1 MPYGYHGRI
10 LHVDLTHH
18 LLQVETPPEEF
29 YRTYMGGSALGMY
42 YLLRDMPVG
51 ADALGPDNVL
61 VFALSVLT
69 GTPVHGASR
78 ATVTAKSPLTGTA
91 GDSQGGGFWPAE
103 MKFAG
108 FDAVVVKGKSE
119 TPVYLWLHQGKAE
132 LRDARHLWG
141 MDTAD
146 TWHTIRQELGDDKI
160 EVTCIGPA
168 GENLS
173 CVAAIINMANR
184 AHGRNGLGAVMGS
197 KGLKAIA
204 VRGKMRPQVIDRKG
218 MLDLSH
224 WGRDHIESDFERSFG
239 KYGTAGVVSPQHHA
253 GGLPTRNWNSGS
265 FEHHAA
271 IDGRL
276 LYKTYLEERDTC
288 YSCATKCKRVVKVD
302 ESEYGS
308 VKPVFGGPEYESL
321 ATLGSY
327 VGVGEMEAVLKAN
340 ELCNRYGLDSISAG
354 ATVAWAMESYENGL
368 LPAQYTEGLDL
379 RFGNGHALLYAL
391 EAIALRRGPLG
402 ELLSDGS
409 EQAAR
414 RLANGSDQF
423 LITVK
428 GQEAP
433 AHMPQVKRSLALL
446 YAVNPFG
453 ADHMSA
459 GHDPDYT
466 PDSYK
471 AERLEPLGLTQP
483 LDVLVLNR
491 EKVEWMY
498 RTQLFYSLMDTLN
511 LCMFDWGPGWQ
522 LYGTTQ
528 VLDYVEAVTGW
539 DVTIDELMA
548 VGERRLNMMRQF
560 NAREGIDRAADRLPK
575 RLYKMLE
582 DGVSAGLQV
591 GVAEVETAKDVY
603 YAMAGW
609 DIATGT
615 PLPATLERL
624 GLGWTVVPTPAP
636 V

>member
-1 MPYGYHGRI
+1 M
-10 LHVDLTHH
+10 
-18 LLQVETPPEEF
+18 
-29 YRTYMGGSALGMY
+29 
-42 YLLRDMPVG
+42 
-51 ADALGPDNVL
+51 
-61 VFALSVLT
+61 
-69 GTPVHGASR
+69 
-78 ATVTAKSPLTGTA
+78 
-91 GDSQGGGFWPAE
+91 
-103 MKFAG
+103 
-108 FDAVVVKGKSE
+108 
-119 TPVYLWLHQGKAE
+119 
-132 LRDARHLWG
+132 
-141 MDTAD
+141 
-146 TWHTIRQELGDDKI
+146 
-160 EVTCIGPA
+160 
-168 GENLS
+168 
-173 CVAAIINMANR
+173 
-184 AHGRNGLGAVMGS
+184 
-197 KGLKAIA
+197 
-204 VRGKMRPQVIDRKG
+204 
-218 MLDLSH
+218 
-224 WGRDHIESDFERSFG
+224 
-239 KYGTAGVVSPQHHA
+239 
-253 GGLPTRNWNSGS
+253 
-265 FEHHAA
+265 
-271 IDGRL
+271 
-276 LYKTYLEERDTC
+276 
-288 YSCATKCKRVVKVD
+288 VKVED
-302 ESEYGS
+302 SEYGS
-308 VKPVFGGPEYESL
+308 VQPVFGGPEYESL

-354 ATVAWAMESYENGL
+354 ATVAWAMETYENGL
-368 LPAQYTEGLDL
+368 LPAKYTEGVDL

-402 ELLSDGS
+402 ELLADGS

-471 AERLEPLGLTQP
+471 AERLEPLGLTHPQ
-483 LDVLVLNR
+483 DVLVLNQ

-498 RTQLFYSLMDTLN
+498 RTQLFYSLMDSLN

-539 DVTIDELMA
+539 AVTIDELMA

-560 NAREGIDRAADRLPK
+560 NAREGIDRAADKLPK
-575 RLYKMLE
+575 RLLKMLE

-591 GVAEVETAKDVY
+591 DPAELEAAKDAY

-609 DIATGT
+609 DVATGT

-624 GLGWTVVPTPAP
+624 GLGWTMAPTPVFA
-636 V
+636 